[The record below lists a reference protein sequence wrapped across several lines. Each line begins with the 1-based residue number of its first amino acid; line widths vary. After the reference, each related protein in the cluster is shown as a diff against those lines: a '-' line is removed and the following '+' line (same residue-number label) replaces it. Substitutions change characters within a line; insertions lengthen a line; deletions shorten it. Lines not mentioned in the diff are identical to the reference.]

1 MHIKY
6 VPLARVSVKA
16 RHLKQAGGDIFIK
29 ERIMSQTE
37 WRQMATTC
45 CCLFSLLGWSRD
57 LPIQKTDEDKTAHPP
72 PEGS

>member
-29 ERIMSQTE
+29 ERIMSHRVQ
-37 WRQMATTC
+37 ADGHH
-45 CCLFSLLGWSRD
+45 LL
-57 LPIQKTDEDKTAHPP
+57 LIVFPIRVVT
-72 PEGS
+72 